1 MAIMTKTTSW
11 IALVI
16 VLFLAA
22 CSDATQANNGSKE
35 VSAKPKITLTVYK
48 SRTCKC
54 CQKWVKHIEEH
65 GFETDVTN
73 ITLMSRIKDKYG
85 VAPNYRSCHT
95 ALSAGGYV
103 FEGHVPAKF
112 IQQFL
117 EDTPEGATGLSVP
130 AMPIGSPGMEVGD
143 QFRPYL
149 ILQLN
154 DDGSATTYA
163 EVNTYEEQ
171 F

>member
-1 MAIMTKTTSW
+1 MTIFTRHSLW
-11 IALVI
+11 IALGVM
-16 VLFLAA
+16 LLLTA
-22 CSDATQANNGSKE
+22 CSEATQPNNGSDAGSK
-35 VSAKPKITLTVYK
+35 KPTSTLTVYK

-54 CQKWVKHIEEH
+54 CQKWVRHIEEH

-95 ALSAGGYV
+95 ALSADGYV
-103 FEGHVPAKF
+103 FEGHIPAKF

-117 EDTPEGATGLSVP
+117 ENAPDGAIGLSVP
-130 AMPIGSPGMEVGD
+130 AMPLGSPGMEVGD
-143 QFRPYL
+143 QFHPYRV
-149 ILQLN
+149 LQLN
-154 DDGSATTYA
+154 KDGSVTTYA
-163 EVNTYEEQ
+163 EIKSYEEQ

>member
-1 MAIMTKTTSW
+1 MAIMTRRTLW
-11 IALVI
+11 ITLVF
-16 VLFLAA
+16 VLFLTA
-22 CSDATQANNGSKE
+22 CSDAIQANNGTEDISE
-35 VSAKPKITLTVYK
+35 KPKITLDVYK

-54 CQKWVKHIEEH
+54 CQKWVKHIEKH
-65 GFETDVTN
+65 GFEADVTN

-85 VAPNYRSCHT
+85 VAPNFRSCHT
-95 ALSAGGYV
+95 ALSADGYV

-112 IQQFL
+112 IRQFL
-117 EDTPEGATGLSVP
+117 ENTPEGAIGLSVP

-154 DDGSATTYA
+154 DDDRAITYA